1 MSLKK
6 LNWALMSTAR
16 INDTII
22 PAIKKSKYANLYAVA
37 SRSGKN
43 LREYAKKRE
52 IPIFY
57 HSYADLLK
65 DKNIDVIYISLPN
78 HLHSKWIILAAK
90 AKEFGGIRIDSS
102 PLTVIKLSSVK
113 FNGSIIADFAL
124 LKILNSSPQR
134 IS

>member
-37 SRSGKN
+37 SRSEKN

-52 IPIFY
+52 IPIF
-57 HSYADLLK
+57 
-65 DKNIDVIYISLPN
+65 
-78 HLHSKWIILAAK
+78 
-90 AKEFGGIRIDSS
+90 
-102 PLTVIKLSSVK
+102 
-113 FNGSIIADFAL
+113 
-124 LKILNSSPQR
+124 
-134 IS
+134 